1 MSAML
6 LFLVTQNL
14 ILMLEGINM
23 MDRHEVSQ
31 KKAMFATLK
40 GEGNS
45 KHCLIF
51 GRHPVA

>member
-23 MDRHEVSQ
+23 ARYKVSRKIRQ
-31 KKAMFATLK
+31 YEQELLQSQAQRERA
-40 GEGNS
+40 
-45 KHCLIF
+45 
-51 GRHPVA
+51 

>member
-23 MDRHEVSQ
+23 SSLQGVS
-31 KKAMFATLK
+31 KDKAMFASL
-40 GEGNS
+40 EG
-45 KHCLIF
+45 K
-51 GRHPVA
+51 

>member
-23 MDRHEVSQ
+23 MGRHEVSQ

-40 GEGNS
+40 G
-45 KHCLIF
+45 K
-51 GRHPVA
+51 